1 MKIKT
6 KYNSAALARCRWA
19 IAAWQRKK
27 SITTFRCLMRD
38 NFIHYTNELYDCL
51 WTPYR
56 IVKILVGTVGGKYA
70 DINAKYHYTNCKWNH
85 N

>member
-27 SITTFRCLMRD
+27 NITSFRCLMRD
-38 NFIHYTNELYDCL
+38 CFVHYVNELYDCL

-56 IVKILVGTVGGKYA
+56 LVKVVVGTLNGKYER
-70 DINAKYHYTNCKWNH
+70 INAEYHYVNCK
-85 N
+85 

>member
-1 MKIKT
+1 MHIKT
-6 KYNSAALARCRWA
+6 KYNSAELARCRWA

-27 SITTFRCLMRD
+27 SITTFHCLMRD

-56 IVKILVGTVGGKYA
+56 IVKVLVGTFGGKYA
-70 DINAKYHYTNCKWNH
+70 DINAKYHYVNCKWNH